1 MTRRDRLGS
10 VQDEGR
16 VTSCRR
22 ILSSRLLQRPAVVGV
37 KTCGVRSV
45 AVVRLLQGPIAH
57 GSTCGEGGGKIL
69 PPLGDR
75 SDVLW
80 ETCLDGSPGLQF
92 ALLLAGV
99 ANCWIQLST

>member
-37 KTCGVRSV
+37 KTCGVDLGHGGPR
-45 AVVRLLQGPIAH
+45 ARLHAAPSEQRGADQVHARHALPRVKQI
-57 GSTCGEGGGKIL
+57 GSSSLRTGY
-69 PPLGDR
+69 R
-75 SDVLW
+75 
-80 ETCLDGSPGLQF
+80 
-92 ALLLAGV
+92 
-99 ANCWIQLST
+99 

>member
-1 MTRRDRLGS
+1 MLRRDRLGS

-37 KTCGVRSV
+37 KACGVRSV

-57 GSTCGEGGGKIL
+57 GSHVVNFWRKWFI
-69 PPLGDR
+69 R
-75 SDVLW
+75 SFDQIVR
-80 ETCLDGSPGLQF
+80 
-92 ALLLAGV
+92 LA
-99 ANCWIQLST
+99 AHT

>member
-37 KTCGVRSV
+37 KACGVRSV

-57 GSTCGEGGGKIL
+57 GSTCGEVGGKIL

-75 SDVLW
+75 SDVLGRPA
-80 ETCLDGSPGLQF
+80 LDGSPGLQF